1 MSSLLEE
8 LQNEHRIM
16 LDILDQVRHLG
27 ISSKTGQDKFLSI
40 RDLLIS
46 HMRKEDERYYPALR
60 RAAENNEALKLTLDY
75 FARDMAVVSRRAMQV
90 FDKYAQGGTEK
101 DFAGDLTLLYMTLK
115 DRIRI
120 EEETLFKKYSHAN
133 EEK

>member
-1 MSSLLEE
+1 MSGLLEE
-8 LQNEHRIM
+8 LKNEHRIM
-16 LDILDQVRHLG
+16 LDILDQVRQLG

-46 HMRKEDERYYPALR
+46 HMRKEDERYYPALKQ
-60 RAAENNEALKLTLDY
+60 AAENNEALKLTLDY
-75 FARDMAVVSRRAMQV
+75 FARDMKVVSRRAMQV
-90 FDKYAQGGTEK
+90 FDKYAQGGTDAE
-101 DFAGDLTLLYMTLK
+101 FTGDLTLLYMTLK

-120 EEETLFKKYSHAN
+120 EEENLFKKYSIGH

>member
-8 LQNEHRIM
+8 LKNEHRIM

-27 ISSKTGQDKFLSI
+27 ISSKTGQEKFLSI

-46 HMRKEDERYYPALR
+46 HMKKEDERYYPELK
-60 RAAENNEALKLTLDY
+60 RAAESNEALKLTLDY
-75 FARDMAVVSRRAMQV
+75 FVRDMEVVSQRAMQV

-120 EEETLFKKYSHAN
+120 EEETLFKKYSGWN
-133 EEK
+133 EGK